1 MSDYSVKYP
10 IGVQTFSKLIEEDY
24 LYIDKTA
31 LIYRLISKGNYYFL
45 SRPRRFGKSL
55 LLSTIAAYFE
65 GRKDLFRGLAIE
77 KLEQSWISYPVIM
90 LSLAG
95 YRPTDRNLTAM
106 LDNRFHEFESRYGIV
121 RNTEDP
127 AERFRNI
134 IRGAYEA
141 TGSKVVIL
149 IDEYDAPMVAHLD
162 NDANREEVRDLLK
175 SIYSNLKDMDM
186 YIKFAMLTGVSRFSR
201 MTIFSGLNNLKDIS
215 LLPEWSAIC
224 GITES
229 ELRNNCRDGISRLA
243 ARQHIDYEGALALL
257 KANYDGYHFTEESP
271 DIYNPYSLLNA
282 LNDSRIA
289 PYWFQTATPT
299 FLVKYITRQTQ
310 SLPRL
315 FREDVPEMMLADI
328 EAYKTTPLALLFQ
341 TGYLT
346 IKDYNPRR
354 RSFLLGIPNKEVEE
368 SLFMELLSFNMN
380 MEKYSLDKRLWDI
393 RDAFQS
399 GNPNLGLDI
408 IRSFFKGIP
417 GNITANHTE
426 IFFENNL
433 YLLFRLIGIDAR
445 AEWWT
450 SDGRIDMLL
459 ELPDFVYVMELKL
472 DKSPEEALAQIDSKE
487 YALPWKDDGRK
498 VFKIGINFLS
508 SSRNIDSWII
518 RS

>member
-1 MSDYSVKYP
+1 
-10 IGVQTFSKLIEEDY
+10 
-24 LYIDKTA
+24 
-31 LIYRLISKGNYYFL
+31 
-45 SRPRRFGKSL
+45 
-55 LLSTIAAYFE
+55 
-65 GRKDLFRGLAIE
+65 
-77 KLEQSWISYPVIM
+77 
-90 LSLAG
+90 
-95 YRPTDRNLTAM
+95 
-106 LDNRFHEFESRYGIV
+106 
-121 RNTEDP
+121 
-127 AERFRNI
+127 
-134 IRGAYEA
+134 
-141 TGSKVVIL
+141 
-149 IDEYDAPMVAHLD
+149 
-162 NDANREEVRDLLK
+162 
-175 SIYSNLKDMDM
+175 
-186 YIKFAMLTGVSRFSR
+186 
-201 MTIFSGLNNLKDIS
+201 
-215 LLPEWSAIC
+215 
-224 GITES
+224 
-229 ELRNNCRDGISRLA
+229 
-243 ARQHIDYEGALALL
+243 
-257 KANYDGYHFTEESP
+257 
-271 DIYNPYSLLNA
+271 
-282 LNDSRIA
+282 
-289 PYWFQTATPT
+289 
-299 FLVKYITRQTQ
+299 
-310 SLPRL
+310 
-315 FREDVPEMMLADI
+315 MMLADI

-368 SLFMELLSFNMN
+368 GLFMELLSFNMN

-426 IFFENNL
+426 IFFENNF

-450 SDGRIDMLL
+450 SDGRIDLLL